1 MLKALKGYRTI
12 IIAALV
18 AVVPAAVDYLAGVPW
33 TALGIDP
40 KVAAALGV
48 VFGVLRIVTTTP
60 IGGERQ

>member
-33 TALGIDP
+33 TYHNREGD
-40 KVAAALGV
+40 
-48 VFGVLRIVTTTP
+48 
-60 IGGERQ
+60 